1 MCFTRKMCSN
11 RIYSLTNE
19 SIYYLF
25 YYSSLCILNILYST
39 DNRQIYIYDSD
50 DNYYVDSDDY
60 GDVGYYYD
68 DDSDD
73 ETIFDWF
80 Y

>member
-1 MCFTRKMCSN
+1 MKSVQTKLIN
-11 RIYSLTNE
+11 QWKHL
-19 SIYYLF
+19 IYYLF
-25 YYSSLCILNILYST
+25 YSSLYIFYILYST
-39 DNRQIYIYDSD
+39 DNRQVYTYDSD

-60 GDVGYYYD
+60 GNVSYYYE

-73 ETIFDWF
+73 ESIFDWF